1 MSNAKPSPARLA
13 EILLEAGITL
23 TPAQTDAMWRY
34 HTHLRA
40 RNEALN
46 MTRIYEFEAMAVK
59 LYLDSAIV
67 GKLVKLPTPLLDI
80 GTGPGFPG
88 IPLAILHPDV
98 TFLLSEGRHK
108 RNEFLREVVALTGL
122 SNVEVLG
129 HRIAPDYE
137 RPVMGV
143 ITRAVETIDQ
153 TLDRVLRCLQPG
165 GKAIF
170 MKGPD
175 CDDEIAAASRKFA
188 RYYTLADDIAY
199 QLLDTENRRRLVIY
213 ERNDAPAPRP
223 VQGEVLRSAD
233 NARFRTWKSLLAS
246 RGVKKEGLALVTG
259 KAAIEVLAGE
269 PDAVTAV
276 LAREGAK
283 TVPEQIGFESTLLS
297 AELFEQLAPASGA
310 LPAVVVTV
318 PAIEPAGRLPERCI
332 ITALQDPAEL
342 GALVRTA
349 VYFGWT
355 EIVLAKEAANPF
367 HPDALAAAGLAA
379 FRARFTAGAE
389 TGELPVN
396 LEGGLRLTGAAT
408 PPAKGPVR
416 IFVGNQPKPGWRP
429 LGEAAGEYTPSPA
442 MLLAAA
448 LGAKR

>member
-1 MSNAKPSPARLA
+1 MQPSPQALSAILA
-13 EILLEAGITL
+13 QAGISL
-23 TPAQTDAMWRY
+23 SPPQLDALWKY

-67 GKLVKLPTPLLDI
+67 GKLVTLPSPLLDI

-88 IPLAILHPDV
+88 IPLAILHPGV
-98 TFLLSEGRHK
+98 QFLLSEGRHK
-108 RNEFLREVVALTGL
+108 RNEFLREVVALAGL

-175 CDDEIAAASRKFA
+175 CDDEIAAASLKFA
-188 RYYTLADDIAY
+188 RYFKLADDIPY

-233 NARFRTWKSLLAS
+233 NARFRTWKTLLAS
-246 RGVKKEGLALVTG
+246 RGVKKAGLALVTG
-259 KAAIEVLAGE
+259 KAALEVLAGE

-283 TVPEQIGFESTLLS
+283 TVPEQIGFETTVLS
-297 AELFEQLAPASGA
+297 AELFEQLSPASGA
-310 LPAVVVTV
+310 LPAVVVKA
-318 PAIEPAGRLPERCI
+318 PAVAPATELPERCI
-332 ITALQDPAEL
+332 ITAQQDPAEL

-349 VYFGWT
+349 VYFGWAD
-355 EIVLAKEAANPF
+355 IVLAKEAASPF
-367 HPDALAAAGLAA
+367 HPEALAAAGLAA
-379 FRARFTAGAE
+379 FRARFTAGPA
-389 TGELPVN
+389 TGELPVT
-396 LEGGLRLTGAAT
+396 LPGGMRLVGAGA
-408 PPAKGPVR
+408 PPANGPAR
-416 IFVGNQPKPGWRP
+416 IFVGNQPKPDWRP
-429 LGEAAGEYTPSPA
+429 LGEAGGEFTPAAA

-448 LGAKR
+448 LGPGA

>member
-1 MSNAKPSPARLA
+1 MQPSPQSLA
-13 EILLEAGITL
+13 AILTQAGITL
-23 TPAQTDAMWRY
+23 TPAQTDALWKY

-59 LYLDSAIV
+59 LYLDSAVV
-67 GKLVKLPTPLLDI
+67 GKLVTLPSPLLDI

-88 IPLAILHPDV
+88 IPLAILHPGV
-98 TFLLSEGRHK
+98 QFLLSEGRHK
-108 RNEFLREVVALTGL
+108 RNEFLSEVVKLTGL
-122 SNVEVLG
+122 KNVEVLG
-129 HRIAPDYE
+129 HRIAPEYE

-175 CDDEIAAASRKFA
+175 CDDEIAAATRKLGRFY
-188 RYYTLADDIAY
+188 RLADDIPY
-199 QLLDTENRRRLVIY
+199 QLLDTDNRRRLVIY

-223 VQGEVLRSAD
+223 VTGEVLKSAD

-283 TVPEQIGFESTLLS
+283 TVPEQIGFETTVLA
-297 AELFEQLAPASGA
+297 AELFEQLAPDSGP
-310 LPAVVVTV
+310 LPAVVVKA
-318 PAIEPAGRLPERCI
+318 PAVEPAGQLPERCI
-332 ITALQDPAEL
+332 VTALQDPGEL

-349 VYFGWT
+349 AYFGWAD
-355 EIVLAKEAANPF
+355 IVLAKEAANPF
-367 HPDALAAAGLAA
+367 HPEALAAAGLAA
-379 FRARFTAGAE
+379 FRARFSAGPE
-389 TGELPVN
+389 TGELPSN
-396 LEGGLRLTGAAT
+396 LPGGFRLAGAAV
-408 PPAKGPVR
+408 PPTKGPVR
-416 IFVGNQPKPGWRP
+416 IFVGHQPKPEWRP
-429 LGEAAGEYTPSPA
+429 LGETRGEFAPA
-442 MLLAAA
+442 PAVLLAAA
-448 LGAKR
+448 LGAVTTP